1 MQKKNKIIKIKRIY
15 YKYYEYDYVD
25 TILEFIIMGGICYM
39 AYNLF
44 ASL

>member
-1 MQKKNKIIKIKRIY
+1 MRKKYKIIKIKRIY
-15 YKYYEYDYVD
+15 YKYDYVD
-25 TILEFIIMGGICYM
+25 TILEFIIMGGICYI